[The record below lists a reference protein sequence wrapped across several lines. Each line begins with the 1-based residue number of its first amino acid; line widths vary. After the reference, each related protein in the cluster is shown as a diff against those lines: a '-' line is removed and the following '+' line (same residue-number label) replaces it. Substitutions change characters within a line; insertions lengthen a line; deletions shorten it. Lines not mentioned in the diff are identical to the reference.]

1 MNTHLRIARPVSDLS
16 LSVRM
21 YKQGLS
27 MQELGRFMDHEGFDG
42 VMLGQPDGAFH
53 VEFSH
58 CRHHP
63 VAPASTAEDLLVF
76 YVPHA
81 ESWEAR
87 CAAMLGAGFT
97 EVESFNPYWDRLGRT
112 FQDHDGYRVVIQRA
126 AWRNALSLDDNRE
139 REGR

>member
-1 MNTHLRIARPVSDLS
+1 
-16 LSVRM
+16 M

-27 MQELGRFMDHEGFDG
+27 MEELGSFMDHEGFDG
-42 VMLGQPDGAFH
+42 VMLGHPDGAFH
-53 VEFSH
+53 FEFSY

-63 VAPASTAEDLLVF
+63 VAPVATAEDLLVF

-87 CAAMLGAGFT
+87 CDAMLGAGFT
-97 EVESFNPYWDRLGRT
+97 EVEPFNPYWNRLGRT

-126 AWRNALSLDDNRE
+126 AWR
-139 REGR
+139 